1 MNKGSPVLQSQGD
14 VGPSFE
20 AEGTVR
26 AEDAE
31 REEPG
36 VSAAQ
41 TGSVA
46 AVERVAMGG
55 GTAWELVSGAHG
67 EVIRAVSSSRCFWSN
82 CDLTW
87 IFF

>member
-1 MNKGSPVLQSQGD
+1 MNKGSPVSQSRGD

-20 AEGTVR
+20 AEGTAR

-41 TGSVA
+41 TCSVA

-55 GTAWELVSGAHG
+55 GRGQLGNLCQEHLGRLYELFPSPTVFG
-67 EVIRAVSSSRCFWSN
+67 
-82 CDLTW
+82 LTVT
-87 IFF
+87 